1 MKTNEQVEKFRQIV
15 KNKFQIYNSLFMSLP
30 YDKMT
35 NIGMLLP
42 FLHEESKEG
51 YENGKS
57 PMEVMKH
64 FFDSHTDLKTEEER
78 IDLLFRIIQYVER
91 QVVLFD
97 SIEDS
102 AFSTL
107 NANTDPGTVRNLYE
121 VASQQ
126 GKLQIIK
133 EKMEQFGVKVVFTAH
148 PTQFYSNSV
157 QSILHDL
164 NQAIKSDSV
173 TNIDMLLQQLG
184 MTSFINQEKPNWNK

>member
-1 MKTNEQVEKFRQIV
+1 
-15 KNKFQIYNSLFMSLP
+15 
-30 YDKMT
+30 
-35 NIGMLLP
+35 
-42 FLHEESKEG
+42 
-51 YENGKS
+51 
-57 PMEVMKH
+57 MEVMKH

-126 GKLQIIK
+126 
-133 EKMEQFGVKVVFTAH
+133 E
-148 PTQFYSNSV
+148 SC
-157 QSILHDL
+157 ILL
-164 NQAIKSDSV
+164 KKKW
-173 TNIDMLLQQLG
+173 NILVLRLFSQH
-184 MTSFINQEKPNWNK
+184 TRHNFIPIQCNPFSMI

>member
-1 MKTNEQVEKFRQIV
+1 
-15 KNKFQIYNSLFMSLP
+15 MSLP

-107 NANTDPGTVRNLYE
+107 NANTDP
-121 VASQQ
+121 
-126 GKLQIIK
+126 
-133 EKMEQFGVKVVFTAH
+133 EQFVICTKWH
-148 PTQFYSNSV
+148 LNRESC
-157 QSILHDL
+157 ILL
-164 NQAIKSDSV
+164 KKNG
-173 TNIDMLLQQLG
+173 T
-184 MTSFINQEKPNWNK
+184 FWC